1 MSDSY
6 SGGNS
11 YQVNEDD
18 IQTGIDVARDAIDD
32 YEARRQEKLQKQEAA
47 NTAEQQAVSEQADP
61 RNAETWGAK
70 ALIKEGQSILSGGL
84 QDTASSLA
92 TFPERTMDALSGE
105 MQREKEEK
113 GYYKPEFTP
122 FDSYD
127 NPIETKT
134 WWGKQLRGLVHF
146 GSLALGTAAVAKA
159 AIASGAVT
167 IPAGLIGIASSS
179 VARGAAL
186 GAVSDLISKE
196 SDEQNALGALRDRYG
211 WVDTPLSTKDTDHPV
226 MMKIKNIVEGM
237 GIGLVFD
244 GLAYT
249 LKKGSK
255 SAVDQIT
262 ARNKSL
268 DDQTIKAGIAQLR
281 QGDVEFRADK
291 NRPIAEPHQGA
302 HISEVEPTVARD
314 QLSRT
319 RNEWGSEEGSTGS
332 VTTPVER
339 ERVARYGGTDEETAD
354 RILQS
359 LMSDQK
365 FKKELDA
372 VKGDRKTLSAKYKE
386 HVAAH
391 QRVTLG
397 RNAADM
403 SPTEYFKEIIEKQK
417 DVVDGIP
424 ILRSEDVVTFDLIL
438 GTLLKQLRDTG
449 TAAREIADIVN
460 TNAIDGPAK
469 QIVDTMLYA
478 LYETKKARLVKS
490 DSFKELGAGKARK
503 KAIEETLASEVAK
516 SRESIQTVLKIAD
529 DDDNLLMAMYEAFSM
544 MKDVNTLDD
553 FDRWARTV
561 LLGGKLET
569 GGVSRTGILI
579 RELEGVMSHSVLS
592 GPKTPVRAIM
602 GTSAATFLRPFATA
616 LGAAVRLPFSGDTQT
631 LRASLASI
639 NGMMEAIPESFTLFR
654 ERLNSYWKGD
664 IATIKTR
671 FSEYSKGDDNWE
683 ILRRWAED
691 SGRATEGERAAFAMA
706 NMARQMNNSNYLT
719 YSTKIMAATDDSF
732 AYILGRAKMRELAMR
747 RVMELQEGGYRTPK
761 ITKELM
767 KAYEDDFYS
776 QVFDSAGNIQN
787 EATKFARKEVT
798 LTQELTG
805 FAKGLND
812 AFTSMPLAKPFFL
825 FARTGVNGLAL
836 TGKYTPGF
844 NFLVKEFNDIAL
856 AKPSDLTE
864 VAKYGITDAMELS
877 NAKALQTGRLAI
889 GSAVTFMAAMAWMR
903 GDLNGNGPV
912 DRQKRQMW
920 LDGKWEPRTIKLGAV
935 RVGYD
940 NFEPF
945 NLIMSTIADVGDA
958 SELMGEEWTESQLQ
972 KISLVIAQAVSS
984 KSYLAGIQ
992 SFVDLFGGRPGQF
1005 DRIIA
1010 GLANNQVPLA
1020 GLRNELGKLFLP
1032 YMREIGSGI
1041 DQSIRN
1047 RNLINEQF
1055 AELDGNQPLPIKYD
1069 LLNGKPLKDWD
1080 FLTRAYNAVSPIS
1093 LSLDQSPGRNML
1105 FDSGYDLRLSTYYA
1119 PDGTNLTDSPRVRS
1133 EFQRAIGQQN
1143 LERELDKLAVDPKIL
1158 ASIEK
1163 MYQDIR
1169 AGKRGQYNARD
1180 YYHNIIIKRLFD
1192 KARKRAWRE
1201 ISDEAGIAQLIREQ
1215 RVRKE
1220 LQLAKRD
1227 QTATLLNIYK

>member
-11 YQVNEDD
+11 YQIGEDD
-18 IQTGIDVARDAIDD
+18 ITAGVDAARNAIDD
-32 YEARRQEKLQKQEAA
+32 FEARRQEKLQKQAA
-47 NTAEQQAVSEQADP
+47 VNTAEEQAVSEQADP

-92 TFPERTMDALSGE
+92 TFPERTKDALSGE

-146 GSLALGTAAVAKA
+146 GSMAVGTVAAAKA
-159 AIASGAVT
+159 AAATGIVT
-167 IPAGLIGIASSS
+167 IPAGLVGLASSS
-179 VARGAAL
+179 LARGAAV

-211 WVDTPLSTKDTDHPV
+211 WADTPLSTKETDHPV

-244 GLAYT
+244 GIAYT

-255 SAVDQIT
+255 QAVDQIA

-268 DDQTIKAGIAQLR
+268 DDQTVKAGVAQLR
-281 QGDVEFRADK
+281 QGEADFRADK
-291 NRPIAEPHQGA
+291 NRPLAEPHQGA
-302 HISEVEPTVARD
+302 HISEVEPSVARD

-319 RNEWGSEEGSTGS
+319 RKEWGSEEGSTGS

-339 ERVARYGGTDEETAD
+339 ERVARLGGTDEETAD

-359 LMSDQK
+359 LMSDVK

-372 VKGDRKTLSAKYKE
+372 VKGDRKTLSAKFKE
-386 HVAAH
+386 HVEAH

-397 RNAADM
+397 REAADM
-403 SPTEYFKEIIEKQK
+403 SPQEYFRELIEKQK
-417 DVVDGIP
+417 DVVDGIE
-424 ILRSEDVVTFDLIL
+424 ILSSGDVVTFDLIV

-449 TAAREIADIVN
+449 VSGREIADLVDL
-460 TNAIDGPAK
+460 NAIDGPAK
-469 QIVDTMLYA
+469 QIADTMLFA

-490 DSFKELGAGKARK
+490 DSFRELGAGKARK
-503 KAIEETLASEVAK
+503 KAIEEVLSEDVAK
-516 SRESIQTVLKIAD
+516 SRESIQTVLRIAD
-529 DDDNLLMAMYEAFSM
+529 DDENLLMAMFEAFSM

-592 GPKTPVRAIM
+592 GPKTPMRAIM
-602 GTSAATFLRPFATA
+602 GTSTATMLRPFATA
-616 LGAAVRLPFSGDTQT
+616 LGSVVRLPFSGDTQT

-639 NGMMEAIPESFTLFR
+639 NGMIEAIPDSFNLFR

-671 FSEYSKGDDNWE
+671 FSEYSKGDENWE

-691 SGRATEGERAAFAMA
+691 SGRATPGEQAAFRMA
-706 NMARQMNNSNYLT
+706 NMARSMNDSNFLT
-719 YSTKIMAATDDSF
+719 YSTKLMAATDDAF
-732 AYILGRAKMRELAMR
+732 AYVLGRAKMREKAMR
-747 RVMELQEGGYRTPK
+747 RALELQEGGYKTPK
-761 ITKELM
+761 ITKEVM
-767 KAYEDDFYS
+767 RAYEDDFYG
-776 QVFDSAGNIQN
+776 QVFDAQGNITD

-844 NFLVKEFNDIAL
+844 NFLVKEFNEIAL

-864 VAKYGITDAMELS
+864 VAKYGITDAVELA
-877 NAKALQTGRLAI
+877 NAKALQTGRLAM
-889 GSAVTFMAAMAWMR
+889 GSAVTFMAVQAWMR

-940 NFEPF
+940 DFEPF

-958 SELMGEEWTESQLQ
+958 SELMGEEWTENELG
-972 KISLVIAQAVSS
+972 KISLVIAQAVTS

-992 SFVDLFGGRPGQF
+992 SFVDLFAGRPGQGG
-1005 DRIIA
+1005 RIVS
-1010 GLANNQVPLA
+1010 GLINNQVPLA
-1020 GLRNELGKLFLP
+1020 GIRNDLGRLFTP
-1032 YMREIGSGI
+1032 YMREINSGVF
-1041 DQSIRN
+1041 QSIRN
-1047 RNLINEQF
+1047 RNLITENLAF
-1055 AELDGNQPLPIKYD
+1055 SKLPIKYD
-1069 LLNGKPLKDWD
+1069 MLNGKPLKDWD
-1080 FLTRAYNAVSPIS
+1080 FMTRLYNAVSPVS
-1093 LSLDQSPGRNML
+1093 LNLDQSSGREFL
-1105 FDSGYDLRLSTYYA
+1105 FDSGYDLRTSTYFA
-1119 PDGTNLTDSPRVRS
+1119 PDSTNLTDHPYIRS
-1133 EFQRAIGQQN
+1133 EFQRALGSLN
-1143 LERELDKLAVDPKIL
+1143 LELELDKFAKNKKML
-1158 ASIEK
+1158 ASMEE
-1163 MYQDIR
+1163 MYSDIR
-1169 AGKRGQYNARD
+1169 SGKRAQFNARD
-1180 YYHNIIIKRLFD
+1180 YYHNRVIDRLFKKA
-1192 KARKRAWRE
+1192 KARAWASIKDDPR
-1201 ISDEAGIAQLIREQ
+1201 IAKVVEEQ
-1215 RVRKE
+1215 RLEKLRQVN
-1220 LQLAKRD
+1220 KR
-1227 QTATLLNIYK
+1227 QTTANILNIYK

>member
-1 MSDSY
+1 ME
-6 SGGNS
+6 
-11 YQVNEDD
+11 EDY
-18 IQTGIDVARDAIDD
+18 GIDVEAARGAGNKYFEFLDEYEKKEEADRVVQQEQTDVKKQESAELEDPRDAG
-32 YEARRQEKLQKQEAA
+32 
-47 NTAEQQAVSEQADP
+47 
-61 RNAETWGAK
+61 TWGAK

-84 QDTASSLA
+84 QDTASSIA
-92 TFPERTMDALSGE
+92 TFPERTVDALSGE

-113 GYYKPEFTP
+113 GFYKPEWTP

-134 WWGKQLRGLVHF
+134 WWGKQLRALVHF
-146 GSLALGTAAVAKA
+146 GSLT
-159 AIASGAVT
+159 
-167 IPAGLIGIASSS
+167 
-179 VARGAAL
+179 L
-186 GAVSDLISKE
+186 GAVAAAKGVAATGIVTLPAALTGIAGNSIARAAAFGAASDLVSKE
-196 SDEQNALGALRDRYG
+196 SDEQNAMGALRDRYG
-211 WVDTPLSTKDTDHPV
+211 WFDTPLATKDTDHPV

-244 GLAYT
+244 GIAYT

-255 SAVDQIT
+255 EAIDQIA

-268 DDQTIKAGIAQLR
+268 DDQTVKAGVAQLR
-281 QGDVEFRADK
+281 QGEADFRADK
-291 NRPIAEPHQGA
+291 NRPLAEPHQGA
-302 HISEVEPTVARD
+302 HISEVEPSVARD

-319 RNEWGSEEGSTGS
+319 RKEWGSEEGSTGS

-339 ERVARYGGTDEETAD
+339 ERVARLGGTDEETAD
-354 RILQS
+354 RILQG
-359 LMSDQK
+359 LMSEQK

-372 VKGDRKTLSAKYKE
+372 VKGNRQALASKFKE
-386 HVAAH
+386 AVEEH
-391 QRVTLG
+391 QRITLG
-397 RNAADM
+397 REAANM
-403 SPTEYFKEIIEKQK
+403 SPQEYLKELLEARP
-417 DVVDGIP
+417 DVIDGIEVWT
-424 ILRSEDVVTFDLIL
+424 SKNVVIADLVI
-438 GTLLKQLRDTG
+438 GSLLKQLRDTG
-449 TAAREIADIVN
+449 VSGREIADLVDL
-460 TNAIDGPAK
+460 NAIDGPAK
-469 QIVDTMLYA
+469 QIADTMLFA

-490 DSFKELGAGKARK
+490 DSFRELGAGKARK
-503 KAIEETLASEVAK
+503 RAIEEVLSEDVAK
-516 SRESIQTVLKIAD
+516 SRESIQTVLRIAD
-529 DDDNLLMAMYEAFSM
+529 DDENLLMAMFEAFSM

-553 FDRWARTV
+553 FDKWARTV

-569 GGVSRTGILI
+569 GGVNRTGILI

-602 GTSAATFLRPFATA
+602 GTSAATFLRPFSTA
-616 LGAAVRLPFSGDTQT
+616 LGAVVRLPFSGDTQT

-639 NGMMEAIPESFTLFR
+639 NGMIEAVPESFTLFR

-691 SGRATEGERAAFAMA
+691 SGRATPGEQAAFRMA
-706 NMARQMNNSNYLT
+706 NMARSMNDSNYLT
-719 YSTKIMAATDDSF
+719 YSTKLMAATDDAF
-732 AYILGRAKMRELAMR
+732 AYILGRAKMREKAMR
-747 RVMELQEGGYRTPK
+747 RALELQEGGYKTPK
-761 ITKELM
+761 ITKEVM
-767 KAYEDDFYS
+767 RAYEDDFYG
-776 QVFDSAGNIQN
+776 QVFDAQGNITD

-812 AFTSMPLAKPFFL
+812 AFTAMPLAKPFFL

-856 AKPSDLTE
+856 ATNANLDM
-864 VAKYGITDAMELS
+864 VGKYGITTAEELA

-889 GSAVTFMAAMAWMR
+889 GSAVVFMATQAWMR

-920 LDGKWEPRTIKLGAV
+920 IDGKWEPRTIKLGAV

-972 KISLVIAQAVSS
+972 KISLVVAQAVSS

-1005 DRIIA
+1005 DRILA

-1055 AELDGNQPLPIKYD
+1055 AQLDGNQPLPIKYD

-1080 FLTRAYNAVSPIS
+1080 FLTRAFNAVSPVS

-1158 ASIEK
+1158 ASIEQ
-1163 MYQDIR
+1163 MYRDIR

-1180 YYHNIIIKRLFD
+1180 YYHNIIIKRMFD

-1201 ISDEAGIAQLIREQ
+1201 INDEAGIAQLIREQ
-1215 RVRKE
+1215 RMKKD
-1220 LQLAKRD
+1220 LQLAKKD